1 MKTPYD
7 SAMRI
12 QQREID
18 DVRVAINVQVN
29 QLVQVESSRAAVEA
43 AMEREAAVAAGD
55 VMFSSHAYVARMCA
69 EKARLARDQAMID
82 AQLVGLR
89 SKAVAAYSSFK
100 AIETAADGFRE
111 TADRA
116 IANAEQTHIDDF
128 AATAFVQA
136 RQTTRRSLAS

>member
-1 MKTPYD
+1 
-7 SAMRI
+7 
-12 QQREID
+12 
-18 DVRVAINVQVN
+18 
-29 QLVQVESSRAAVEA
+29 
-43 AMEREAAVAAGD
+43 MEREAAVAAGD